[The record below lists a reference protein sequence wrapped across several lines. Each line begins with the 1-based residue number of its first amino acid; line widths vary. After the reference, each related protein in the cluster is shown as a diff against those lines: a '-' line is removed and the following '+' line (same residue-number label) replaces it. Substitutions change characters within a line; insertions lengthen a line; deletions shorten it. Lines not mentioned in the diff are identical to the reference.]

1 MPQPDLWR
9 TTTFRLTLL
18 LGGVFAAGIVA
29 LLGLIYWSTASY
41 LVVQMDQI
49 VIGQA
54 QGLEKVAPE
63 NLPAMIKATEAED
76 VRGVNYYGLFGANGT
91 WVAGNVHRLPP
102 SVIIDGRPREL
113 KEKGFQ
119 PGARALAERLPW
131 GEVLFVGFDAK
142 TLSGVRR
149 ILERSLIVSGALI
162 FLIGLALSAAVSL
175 DPLRRVRKI
184 QKASEPILAGDVSA
198 RLPISSRQDE
208 LDMLANISN
217 RMMDEVERLLWQV
230 KSVGDHVA
238 HDLRTPLNRLRALLY
253 RMRQERAD
261 LDPDFAPLEQA
272 LQETDTL
279 LARFKAIQRIGEI
292 DRRERRAGFG
302 PVRLDE
308 LLEELGSFYEPLAE
322 DRGVDLQL
330 HVRETREILADRELL
345 FEAVGNLVS
354 NATKFTPPGGSIR
367 LALTCSSR
375 GPEIEVIDDGP
386 GVPEDERQAVFERF
400 YRGRGSLGT
409 PGSGLGLSIV
419 AAIARLHDFR
429 LRLADAGPGLRVT
442 LECWPANG

>member
-9 TTTFRLTLL
+9 TTTFRLTLV
-18 LGGVFAAGIVA
+18 LGGVFTAGIVA

-54 QGLEKVAPE
+54 RGLEAVPPE
-63 NLPAMIKATEAED
+63 ALPAMITATERED
-76 VRGVNYYGLFGANGT
+76 VRGVNYYGLFGPNGT
-91 WVAGNVHRLPP
+91 WVAGNVRRLPP
-102 SVIIDGRPREL
+102 SVIVDGRPREL

-162 FLIGLALSAAVSL
+162 FIIGLGLSAAVSL
-175 DPLRRVRKI
+175 DPLRRVRQI
-184 QKASEPILAGDVSA
+184 QRASEPILAGDVSA
-198 RLPISSRQDE
+198 RLPISTRQDE
-208 LDMLANISN
+208 LDMLASISN

-253 RMRQERAD
+253 RMRQDRPELDAD
-261 LDPDFAPLEQA
+261 AGPLDQA

-302 PVRLDE
+302 AVRLDE
-308 LLEELGSFYEPLAE
+308 LLEELAAFFEPLAE

-330 HVRETREILADRELL
+330 HVHETREILADRELL
-345 FEAVGNLVS
+345 FEAVGNLVA
-354 NATKFTPPGGSIR
+354 NATKFTPPGGSIQ
-367 LALTCSSR
+367 LALTCSRR
-375 GPEIEVIDDGP
+375 GPAIEVIDNGP

-400 YRGRGSLGT
+400 YRGRAALGT

-419 AAIARLHDFR
+419 AAIARLHGFR

-442 LECWPANG
+442 LECWPADG

>member
-1 MPQPDLWR
+1 VRPPDLWR
-9 TTTFRLTLL
+9 TTTFRLTVL

-41 LVVQMDQI
+41 LVGVMDEI

-54 QGLEKVAPE
+54 RGLEGVSPE
-63 NLPAMIKATEAED
+63 NLPAIIKAEEAQD
-76 VRGVNYYGLFGANGT
+76 VRNVYYYGLFGVDGA
-91 WVAGNVHRLPP
+91 WVAGNVRRLPP
-102 SVIIDGRPREL
+102 SMIVDGRPREL
-113 KEKGFQ
+113 REKGFQ

-131 GEVLFVGFDAK
+131 GETLFVGFDAK
-142 TLSGVRR
+142 TLSEVRL
-149 ILERSLIVSGALI
+149 ILEKSLIVSGALI
-162 FLIGLALSAAVSL
+162 FVLGLAVSAAVSL
-175 DPLRRVRKI
+175 DPLRRVREI
-184 QKASEPILAGDVSA
+184 QKSSEPILAGDVSA

-208 LDMLANISN
+208 LDMLASISN

-253 RMRQERAD
+253 RMRQERPE
-261 LDPDFAPLEQA
+261 LDPDAGPLDQA

-302 PVRLDE
+302 AVRLDE
-308 LLEELGSFYEPLAE
+308 LIDELGSFYEPIAE
-322 DRGVDLQL
+322 DRGVELRLQ
-330 HVRETREILADRELL
+330 VEETREVLADRELL
-345 FEAVGNLVS
+345 FEAVANLVG
-354 NATKFTPPGGSIR
+354 NAIKFTPSGGSIE
-367 LALTCSSR
+367 LALTCAGH
-375 GPEIEVIDDGP
+375 GPAIEVIDNGP

-400 YRGRGSLGT
+400 YRGRGALGT

-419 AAIARLHDFR
+419 CAIARLHDFR
-429 LRLADAGPGLRVT
+429 LRLNDARPGLRAT
-442 LECWPANG
+442 LECWPASG